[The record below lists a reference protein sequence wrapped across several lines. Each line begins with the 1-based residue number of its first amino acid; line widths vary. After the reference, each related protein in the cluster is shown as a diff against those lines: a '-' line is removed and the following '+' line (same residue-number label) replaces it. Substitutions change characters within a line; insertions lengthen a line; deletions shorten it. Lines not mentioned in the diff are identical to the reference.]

1 MYKIAKVFQSMQKE
15 ADKEKKGHRRVKDS
29 KAKDEPEVELAAV
42 VVAQTVQHQIK
53 DFKVNFFSNLFSYL
67 LEQCNLN

>member
-53 DFKVNFFSNLFSYL
+53 DFKVNFFWSSVT
-67 LEQCNLN
+67 